1 MHEKELVQQIKDAT
15 NLVELV
21 GQTVK
26 LRKQG
31 SAWIGLCPFH
41 SEKTASFHVVPEK
54 GFYHC
59 FGCNKTGDAFSWLM
73 ERDGLTFI
81 EAKEQLAKSAGI
93 ELPKFRGSRD
103 PAKDDLALKLRSALE
118 ITQSFFQRRLEESE
132 DAKNYLR
139 KRGIEDNFAKDAG
152 FGYAPDG
159 WENVVNL
166 LRKNGF
172 SSELIEQTGV
182 AVRNDRGNLRDFMHS
197 RLTIPIHDN
206 AGRIVAFGGRE
217 IAPSGQAGRK
227 YLHTRETL
235 LFKKSE
241 ILFGF
246 HRAKAHMREGAL
258 LVEGYFDVLQL
269 HQAGINQAIAPLG
282 TALTEGQLKSIA
294 RYTKKIVLCFD
305 GDEAGQRAT
314 ERALKL
320 ALQMGLDPRI
330 LILPQDEDPDTCCM
344 RMGAMAF
351 RDTIR
356 RAPDW
361 VGYLLDRA
369 RQGRDLK
376 KITEKMEVFESFIAY
391 YSYMPSARAKENW
404 TLLQSVA
411 AELGV
416 PKHEIDR
423 AIKNQRAMNA
433 KVQNETER
441 DSSSDLSIDDLLKP
455 LIAFAGHSDAK
466 EEILSVPAGW
476 WDYLDGAA
484 TLQAIL
490 ECDGDESALPG
501 EMLMAKRK
509 IEAAWASLGGAFGQ
523 ALANALKN
531 IERAYIVK
539 EMNLI
544 GQSIKSIDATSDPES
559 KSRLEDRY
567 AQLMQRGQQLQRS
580 ILGPRQ

>member
-1 MHEKELVQQIKDAT
+1 MH
-15 NLVELV
+15 N
-21 GQTVK
+21 
-26 LRKQG
+26 
-31 SAWIGLCPFH
+31 
-41 SEKTASFHVVPEK
+41 
-54 GFYHC
+54 
-59 FGCNKTGDAFSWLM
+59 
-73 ERDGLTFI
+73 
-81 EAKEQLAKSAGI
+81 
-93 ELPKFRGSRD
+93 
-103 PAKDDLALKLRSALE
+103 
-118 ITQSFFQRRLEESE
+118 
-132 DAKNYLR
+132 
-139 KRGIEDNFAKDAG
+139 
-152 FGYAPDG
+152 
-159 WENVVNL
+159 
-166 LRKNGF
+166 
-172 SSELIEQTGV
+172 
-182 AVRNDRGNLRDFMHS
+182 

-217 IAPSGQAGRK
+217 IAPSGHAGRK

-246 HRAKAHMREGAL
+246 HRAKAHLRDGAL

-282 TALTEGQLKSIA
+282 TALTEGQLKSVA
-294 RYTKKIVLCFD
+294 KYTKKIVLCFD

-320 ALQMGLDPRI
+320 TLQMGLDARI
-330 LILPQDEDPDTCCM
+330 LILPQDEDPDTCCI
-344 RMGAMAF
+344 RMGGEAF

-376 KITEKMEVFESFIAY
+376 KITEKMKVFESFVAY

-423 AIKNQRAMNA
+423 AIKNQKAMNT
-433 KVQNETER
+433 KVQNETEP
-441 DSSSDLSIDDLLKP
+441 DSGGNLAIDDLLKP
-455 LIAFAGHSDAK
+455 LIAFASYPDAK
-466 EEILSVPAGW
+466 EEILSVPVDW
-476 WDYLDGAA
+476 WDYLNGAA
-484 TLQAIL
+484 MLQAIL
-490 ECDGDESALPG
+490 ECDGNDSALPG
-501 EMLMAKRK
+501 EVLLAKRK
-509 IEAAWASLGGAFGQ
+509 IEAAWASYGGASGQ
-523 ALANALKN
+523 AMENALKN
-531 IERAYIVK
+531 IEKAYIVK

-544 GQSIKSIDATSDPES
+544 WQSMKSIDAISDPNS

-580 ILGPRQ
+580 ILGQRQ

>member
-73 ERDGLTFI
+73 ERDGLTFG

-103 PAKDDLALKLRSALE
+103 PAKDDLASKLRSALE

-132 DAKNYLR
+132 DAKSYLR
-139 KRGIEDNFAKDAG
+139 KRGIEDDFAKDAG

-197 RLTIPIHDN
+197 RLTFPIHDN

-217 IAPSGQAGRK
+217 IAPSGQAGAK
-227 YLHTRETL
+227 YLNTRETL

-314 ERALKL
+314 EKALKL

-330 LILPQDEDPDTCCM
+330 LTLPQDEDPDTCCI

-369 RQGRDLK
+369 RRGRDLK
-376 KITEKMEVFESFIAY
+376 KITEKMEVFESFVAY

-441 DSSSDLSIDDLLKP
+441 ASSSDLAIDDLLKP
-455 LIAFAGHSDAK
+455 LIAFTGHSDAK

-476 WDYLDGAA
+476 WDYLDGAP

-501 EMLMAKRK
+501 EMLVAKRK

-523 ALANALKN
+523 AMENALKN
-531 IERAYIVK
+531 IEKAYIVK

-544 GQSIKSIDATSDPES
+544 GQSIKSIDAASDPES
-559 KSRLEDRY
+559 KSRLEARY

-580 ILGPRQ
+580 ILGQRQ

>member
-1 MHEKELVQQIKDAT
+1 MADKELVQRIKDAT

-59 FGCNKTGDAFSWLM
+59 FGCNKTGDALSWIM
-73 ERDGLTFI
+73 ERDGLTFV

-93 ELPKFRGSRD
+93 ELPKFTGSRD
-103 PAKDDLALKLRSALE
+103 PAKDDLAAKLRSALE
-118 ITQSFFQRRLEESE
+118 IAQSFFQRRLEENE
-132 DAKNYLR
+132 GARNYLR
-139 KRGIEDNFAKDAG
+139 QRGIEDGFAKEAG

-159 WENVVNL
+159 WENIVNL

-172 SSELIEQTGV
+172 SSELIEQSGM
-182 AVRNDRGNLRDFMHS
+182 AVRNDRGNLRDFMHN

-217 IAPSGQAGRK
+217 IAPSGHAGKK

-246 HRAKAHMREGAL
+246 HRARAHMKEGAL

-269 HQAGINQAIAPLG
+269 HQAGISQAIAPLG
-282 TALTEGQLKSIA
+282 TALTEGQLKSVA
-294 RYTKKIVLCFD
+294 KYTKKIVLCFD

-314 ERALKL
+314 ERGLKL
-320 ALQMGLDPRI
+320 ALQMGLDARI
-330 LILPQDEDPDTCCM
+330 LTLPQNEDPDTCCI
-344 RMGAMAF
+344 RLGASAF

-376 KITEKMEVFESFIAY
+376 KITEKMEVFESFIAH
-391 YSYMPSARAKENW
+391 YSYMPSAKAKENW

-411 AELGV
+411 AELGI

-423 AIKNQRAMNA
+423 AIKNQRASNTKA
-433 KVQNETER
+433 QNEPEP
-441 DSSSDLSIDDLLKP
+441 DSGCDVAVDDLLKP
-455 LIAFAGHSDAK
+455 LIAFAGQPDAR
-466 EEILSVPAGW
+466 EEILSVPVSW
-476 WDYLDGAA
+476 WDYLKGAQV
-484 TLQAIL
+484 LQAAL
-490 ECDGDESALPG
+490 DCGGDSELPAELLG
-501 EMLMAKRK
+501 AKRK
-509 IEAAWASLGGAFGQ
+509 VEAAWASRGGASGP
-523 ALANALKN
+523 ALENAIKN
-531 IERAYIVK
+531 MEKAYIAK
-539 EMNLI
+539 EMDFILRSMNN
-544 GQSIKSIDATSDPES
+544 IDAISDPDS
-559 KSRLEDRY
+559 KRRLEDRY
-567 AQLMQRGQQLQRS
+567 TQLMQRKQQLQKS
-580 ILGPRQ
+580 IHGQRQ

>member
-1 MHEKELVQQIKDAT
+1 MHDKELIQQIKDAT

-31 SAWIGLCPFH
+31 NAWIGLCPFH

-73 ERDGLTFI
+73 ERDGLTFV

-103 PAKDDLALKLRSALE
+103 PAKDDLTSKLRSALE

-132 DAKNYLR
+132 EAKNYLR
-139 KRGIEDNFAKDAG
+139 KRGIEDDFAKDVG

-246 HRAKAHMREGAL
+246 HRAKAHMRDGAL

-294 RYTKKIVLCFD
+294 KYTKKIVLCFD

-330 LILPQDEDPDTCCM
+330 LILPQDEDPDTCCI

-369 RQGRDLK
+369 RQGRNLK
-376 KITEKMEVFESFIAY
+376 KITEKMEVFESFVAY
-391 YSYMPSARAKENW
+391 YSYMPAARAKENW

-423 AIKNQRAMNA
+423 AIKNQRAMNV
-433 KVQNETER
+433 KVQNEIEP
-441 DSSSDLSIDDLLKP
+441 DSGGNITVDDLLKP
-455 LIAFAGHSDAK
+455 LIAFAGQPDAK
-466 EEILSVPAGW
+466 EEILSVPVGW

-490 ECDGDESALPG
+490 ECNGDESALPS
-501 EMLMAKRK
+501 EILMAKRK
-509 IEAAWASLGGAFGQ
+509 IEAAWASHGGAFGQ
-523 ALANALKN
+523 AMENAMKN
-531 IERAYIVK
+531 IEKAYIFK

-544 GQSIKSIDATSDPES
+544 GQTIKNIDSASDPES
-559 KSRLEDRY
+559 KSRLEARY

-580 ILGPRQ
+580 ILRQKQ